1 MSFSMLK
8 YIPEKP
14 LSENKLQEW
23 LDAHLNVM
31 LVGVRGTGKSQIIME
46 VFNKNFQTRWAYFN
60 GATTDPWIDL
70 IGIPTARDD
79 GKGTGEQILKYVKPA
94 DLGDDLEGV
103 YLDESN
109 RCKTATR
116 NALLELIQF
125 KSING
130 RKFPNLK
137 VVWSSV
143 NPSKEDGEDNDEN
156 INYDVEELDAAFLDR
171 FHILVKVPSEPS
183 LSYFTSHFGNMG
195 VNLVEWW
202 KQQPKEAKALISPR
216 RLEYVA
222 LHFKRGGDVTDML
235 PKCSN
240 TKILIKKINGNP
252 TTNKYYELLEEKTLT
267 PATVEKLHELINSEN
282 AFEELKDVIVKD
294 RSWEMLDLVKNE
306 EKIDIL
312 YRDHSSKIDNY
323 FFNNLTTNGNLY
335 EFMKKKIGHTQKFR
349 DKMGIV
355 TLVDTSA
362 VAPAISSITSP
373 SSLNTIDVTQTKY
386 FKKKISN
393 NSNLKLSDAP
403 FLSSIDSYL
412 ISGSN
417 YNTTERRNVCDD
429 MISNFPATINENCLS
444 KYLEFVNLLVNKT
457 QLKNRTD
464 GDHVDGQ
471 YCQAF
476 VEIAVKCCEER
487 KIDYRMQSFY
497 SDMVTS
503 KQDYFV
509 TGPTFGTVP
518 F

>member
-8 YIPEKP
+8 YIPTKP
-14 LSENKLQEW
+14 VNENILQTW
-23 LDAHLNVM
+23 LEARRNVL
-31 LVGVRGTGKSQIIME
+31 LVGLRGTGKTMQILH
-46 VFNKNFQTRWAYFN
+46 VFNKNYETRWAYFN
-60 GATTDPWIDL
+60 GATCDPWTDL
-70 IGIPTARDD
+70 VGIPTAEDD
-79 GKGTGEQILKYVKPA
+79 GNGGKVIKYIKPKELS
-94 DLGDDLEGV
+94 DEIEGIYV
-103 YLDESN
+103 DELN
-109 RCKTATR
+109 RGAAKTR

-137 VVWSSV
+137 VVWSSI
-143 NPSKEDGEDNDEN
+143 NPEREEGEDNEDN
-156 INYDVEELDAAFLDR
+156 AAYDVEQLDPAILDR

-183 LSYFTSHFGNMG
+183 LSFFTTNYSKMG

-202 KQQPKEAKALISPR
+202 GQQPKEAKALISPR
-216 RLEYVA
+216 RLEYIA
-222 LHFKRGGDVTDML
+222 QAFKDGLDVSDML
-235 PKCSN
+235 PINCN
-240 TKILIKKINGNP
+240 IKILLKKINGNP

-306 EKIDIL
+306 EKIDLL
-312 YRDHSSKIDNY
+312 YKDHSSKIDNY

-355 TLVDTSA
+355 TPEA
-362 VAPAISSITSP
+362 APIINP
-373 SSLNTIDVTQTKY
+373 SSSNTIDVTQTKY

-393 NSNLKLSDAP
+393 NSNLKLSDAS
-403 FLSSIDSYL
+403 FLSSINSYL
-412 ISGSN
+412 INGSN
-417 YNTTERRNVCDD
+417 YNTTDRRNVCEDV
-429 MISNFPATINENCLS
+429 INNFPAVINENCLS
-444 KYLEFVNLLVNKT
+444 KYLKFVDLLVNKT

-487 KIDYRMQSFY
+487 KIDYKANSFY
-497 SDMVTS
+497 SDMMTS

-509 TGPTFGTVP
+509 TGPKFEIVP